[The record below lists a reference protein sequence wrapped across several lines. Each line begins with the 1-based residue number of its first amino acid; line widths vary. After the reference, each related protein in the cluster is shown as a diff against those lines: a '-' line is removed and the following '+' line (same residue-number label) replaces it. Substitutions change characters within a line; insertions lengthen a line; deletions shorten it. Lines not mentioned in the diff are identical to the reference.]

1 MKIEQLIVQHLY
13 SHKQVTLQGIGTIF
27 LNPAITLPTEGD
39 KDFLLPE
46 NAFSFEFNLK
56 STEDDALINYI
67 VEHTRK
73 IKPLASADL
82 ESYLILSKQF
92 LNIGK
97 PIVIEGVG
105 TIQKSQQGNYEFH
118 QGVFISPRID
128 DIPRQLREK
137 REESVS
143 FESEKRPNNNRR
155 NLLTVAAVAVT
166 ALIALAIF
174 YFVSNSNN
182 SEPAQQAEQPI
193 FPIPPVDTP
202 KIKTDS
208 LNTMAPVAPVVKD
221 SNNFRI
227 IIKEFQTAIAAQKA
241 FDKLTTYGHKLE
253 LIKVDSALYK
263 IAMPFKTPL
272 SDTLRAKDSLK
283 RFFNGNPYVQ
293 L

>member
-105 TIQKSQQGNYEFH
+105 TIQKSQQAIKVIYYTDPICSSCWGIE
-118 QGVFISPRID
+118 P
-128 DIPRQLREK
+128 QLRK
-137 REESVS
+137 LKN
-143 FESEKRPNNNRR
+143 FFK
-155 NLLTVAAVAVT
+155 
-166 ALIALAIF
+166 
-174 YFVSNSNN
+174 
-182 SEPAQQAEQPI
+182 
-193 FPIPPVDTP
+193 
-202 KIKTDS
+202 
-208 LNTMAPVAPVVKD
+208 LNEV
-221 SNNFRI
+221 
-227 IIKEFQTAIAAQKA
+227 
-241 FDKLTTYGHKLE
+241 
-253 LIKVDSALYK
+253 
-263 IAMPFKTPL
+263 
-272 SDTLRAKDSLK
+272 
-283 RFFNGNPYVQ
+283 
-293 L
+293 